1 MIQLN
6 HAVKIMQNSKFPIR
20 HVALSFEFVTFR
32 HIFGIFPLFFIKF
45 ARFIQKTPTYRLLLL
60 LIPSCDRNHTFAHRN
75 TPPPRRGGGPQDR
88 RGFPPTYSICKSD
101 ISVITPRGCESPA
114 LRCAARSPA
123 RRDGFVTRTCMFSFD
138 VSAFLLA
145 LFASFSPYLRFY
157 RILAN
162 FRFDVF
168 LVLRH
173 FASLFVRLRHL

>member
-1 MIQLN
+1 M
-6 HAVKIMQNSKFPIR
+6 R
-20 HVALSFEFVTFR
+20 FVTSSLEYYVSKNICYICGGVLS
-32 HIFGIFPLFFIKF
+32 IFVNSAIC
-45 ARFIQKTPTYRLLLL
+45 Q
-60 LIPSCDRNHTFAHRN
+60 TFCESPARN